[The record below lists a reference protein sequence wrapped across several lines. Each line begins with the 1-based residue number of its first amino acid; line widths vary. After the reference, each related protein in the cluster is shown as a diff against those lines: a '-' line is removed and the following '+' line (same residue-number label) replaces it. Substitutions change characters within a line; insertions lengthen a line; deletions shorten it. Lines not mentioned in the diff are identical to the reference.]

1 MSRRLVWLTGLVL
14 VVIGTYLFGLN
25 QGKRFEEYKF
35 IRVVDG
41 DTLMVTNVRDGREI
55 RLRIWGIDAPELN
68 ECSGENAKKELD
80 NLFIN
85 SDLRLEVVGFDSFG
99 RTVAKIMVKNGDVA
113 LLMLETGMA
122 KVDSAVK
129 DHIRAELKP
138 REDYLTILRQA
149 EEKARVA
156 SFGVWSKQCLATVK
170 KRDPKCNIKGNYH
183 DGKRYYYLEKC
194 SQYQTVVVQEQA
206 GDKWFC
212 TEEQAKTLGFV
223 LALTC
228 R

>member
-14 VVIGTYLFGLN
+14 VVIGIYLFGLN
-25 QGKRFEEYKF
+25 QGKKFEEYKF

-41 DTLMVTNVRDGREI
+41 
-55 RLRIWGIDAPELN
+55 
-68 ECSGENAKKELD
+68 D

-113 LLMLETGMA
+113 LLMLEAGMA
-122 KVDSAVK
+122 KVDDAVK

-156 SFGVWSKQCLATVK
+156 SFGVWSKPCLAAVK

-183 DGKRYYYLEKC
+183 DGRRYYYLEKC